1 MKIGAKISRY
11 LIFAILPYFLFAWVL
26 LSVVLFVQQAG
37 RFADIFFSANIPST
51 LVWQLTFALIPNV
64 IAFTC
69 PMAVL
74 VGVIIGLTKM
84 QTDNELTAIRA
95 AGVSNIQI
103 TVPVFMLGIILS
115 VLAFLIN
122 LYGVPFAA
130 GLVRVVALQTAIYKL
145 DSPIEPGVFN
155 TEVNGYTIYVKG
167 GDPQTG
173 SWKNI
178 FVYNEVPNSG
188 IVRLITST
196 SGRIDTTEEKSELVL
211 NDAIV
216 TGFTKENGKPRA
228 SSENVKELRFAI
240 QTRRGELIEKLANAQ
255 PSAEELGLSE
265 LAEFAGQSSGKEK
278 IEAEILWQRRLLLS
292 VTPLIFCLLGTGM
305 ILRFASR
312 GRGFGIVA
320 GLLTLIGYYLL
331 AFLGEQLARTGK
343 IGILAG
349 SILPLGLSALI
360 LLFFNY
366 ESRFSLPA
374 FLTELPGNIRSRLEH
389 RRANSV
395 QRRNILVDLTT
406 GLRDLDVLF
415 DLAKYFVI
423 TLSFLAA
430 VFLIFTAFE
439 LWKFA
444 GTIDGG
450 IVLLLK
456 YLLFLLP
463 FIYIQLAPSSAMVAV
478 LATYVVKSRQNEIVT
493 WTSAGQSVYRLLM
506 PCFLATLLLGVLN
519 WQVQDRVLPYTNR
532 VQDQVRSQ
540 LRNNGIA
547 KDLSARQWV
556 AEGSRIYSFLL
567 NPPSIIA
574 SDNESGQSS
583 SASRPEGT
591 FGSAGCTGTCRV
603 FDLTVFEF
611 DADNTKLQHTY
622 HAAEADWDKSGLHF
636 PGSYEVRT
644 ISGEGQVI
652 SETKTGGELAV
663 EGNPFTEIR
672 KKPSHLS
679 ISETREQIAGSES
692 SVERRLFSVAL
703 EKKYS
708 TLLLPL
714 IIALFTAPFALS
726 LTRKGKVITVGYA
739 VALWLVFMG
748 VTSAFEQ
755 FGINGSIAPSVA
767 VWAPLLIFTLIGTF
781 LLSKVKT

>member
-1 MKIGAKISRY
+1 MNIGAKISKY
-11 LIFAILPYFLFAWVL
+11 LIFAVLPYFIFAWIL

-95 AGVSNIQI
+95 AGVSNLQI
-103 TVPVFMLGIILS
+103 TAPIFVLGIVLS

-130 GLVRVVALQTAIYKL
+130 RLVRVVALQTAIYKL
-145 DSPIEPGVFN
+145 ESPIEPGVFN

-178 FVYNEVPNSG
+178 FVYSEVPNSG

-196 SGRIDTTEEKSELVL
+196 SGRIDSTEEKSELVL

-216 TGFTKENGKPRA
+216 STFTDESGKTRF

-292 VTPLIFCLLGTGM
+292 VTPLIFCLLGTAM
-305 ILRFASR
+305 ILRFSSR
-312 GRGFGIVA
+312 GRGFGIVV

-331 AFLGEQLARTGK
+331 AFFGEQLARTGK

-366 ESRFSLPA
+366 GTRLSLPA
-374 FLTELPGNIRSRLEH
+374 FVTELPKNIASRIRE

-406 GLRDLDVLF
+406 GLRDLDLLF

-423 TLSFLAA
+423 TLSFLVA
-430 VFLIFTAFE
+430 VFVIFTAFE

-450 IVLLLK
+450 IFLLLK

-506 PCFLATLLLGVLN
+506 PCFIAMLLLGIFN
-519 WQVQDRVLPYTNR
+519 WQVQDRLLPYTNR
-532 VQDQVRSQ
+532 VQDEVRSQ
-540 LRNNGIA
+540 LRNNGIV
-547 KDLSARQWV
+547 KDLRARQWV
-556 AEGSRIYSFLL
+556 AEGRRIYSFMLD
-567 NPPSIIA
+567 PASIIA
-574 SDNESGQSS
+574 SDNDAASS
-583 SASRPEGT
+583 SLASRPEGT
-591 FGSAGCTGTCRV
+591 LGSVACKGICRV

-611 DADNTKLQHTY
+611 DADNTKLQHTF
-622 HAAEADWDKSGLHF
+622 HAAEAEWDKSGLHF
-636 PGSYEVRT
+636 RGQYEVRT
-644 ISGEGQVI
+644 ISPDGQI
-652 SETKTGGELAV
+652 TSESRADGNLAV
-663 EGNPFTEIR
+663 DANPFTEIR

-679 ISETREQIAGSES
+679 IAETREQISNSES
-692 SVERRLFSVAL
+692 FVERRLFSVAL

-708 TLLLPL
+708 TPLLPL
-714 IIALFTAPFALS
+714 VIALFTAPFALS

-748 VTSAFEQ
+748 VMSVFEQ
-755 FGINGSIAPSVA
+755 FGINGSLAPSIA
-767 VWAPLLIFTLIGTF
+767 VWAPLLIFTLIGAF
-781 LLSKVKT
+781 LLSKVRT